1 MSSDKYL
8 VEQLIP
14 YIEDCEPEEFVEIMK
29 HFNLKLATI
38 DANAAANFFA
48 SRIGQVVTF
57 TETFEVDQ
65 VNKRRIL
72 TVLHPTFSSPFSE
85 TEDPFEG
92 TVVLRPVDS
101 TSELFLDEDNH
112 LISPRTLL
120 QHLIKIDEGTVR
132 TSDDY

>member
-1 MSSDKYL
+1 MSSDNYL
-8 VEQLIP
+8 EKQLLP
-14 YIEDCEPEEFVEIMK
+14 YIEDCKPEEFVEITR
-29 HFNLKLATI
+29 HLNLKLATF
-38 DANAAANFFA
+38 DANTAANFFA

-57 TETFEVDQ
+57 TEIFEVDQ
-65 VNKRRIL
+65 VDKRRIL

-101 TSELFLDEDNH
+101 TSELFLDEDDH

-120 QHLIKIDEGTVR
+120 QHLIKIDEGTES